1 MDQNNRTEY
10 VDKSIKKLRNSLI
23 ASFLFLVVA
32 VAIFS
37 AQTYAYFW
45 DTKSAGENRIESGS
59 MDIEILE
66 VQDGGQETESGIP
79 TAFLPGTVVNKTF
92 KVKNTGDIP
101 VFIRIKIEKTVLDT
115 DEDEL
120 PEGWEAL
127 ISCDFK
133 LDDLGTQSVEGLWVY
148 RDGYYYYNERIESGS
163 ITSSLFDKIRFSTEI
178 GNEFTCKEIEF
189 KVICQAV
196 QANGN
201 TGDPLTAW
209 GWPTE

>member
-37 AQTYAYFW
+37 AQTYAFFW

-59 MDIEILE
+59 MDVELLE
-66 VQDGGQETESGIP
+66 MQGDGQEVESGIP
-79 TAFLPGTVVNKTF
+79 TAFLPGTVVDKTF
-92 KVKNTGDIP
+92 KVKNTGEIP
-101 VFIRIKIEKTVLDT
+101 LYVRIKIEKTVISG
-115 DEDEL
+115 
-120 PEGWEAL
+120 EGEMPNGWQEL
-127 ISCDFK
+127 ISCDFNI
-133 LDDLGTQSVEGLWVY
+133 DDPGTPSILESLWVY
-148 RDGYYYYNERIESGS
+148 HDGYYYYYQSIEAGS
-163 ITSSLFDKIRFSTEI
+163 ISSALFDEIRFSTEI

-196 QANGN
+196 QSNGN
-201 TGDPLTAW
+201 SGDPLTAW
-209 GWPTE
+209 GWPTN